1 MAGVSPRMTALYL
14 SPVTETLERLFR
26 TYHGSLVRYLQR
38 ALGDRDVAEEL
49 AQETFVRAS
58 QQGELRSERSWLF
71 AVAANLVRDEARR
84 DGRAR
89 RRLERYGAEQPQA
102 AEPAPTSMERAEG
115 AAAARAALAALSD
128 RDRDALLLQQEGMGY
143 PEIAAALGIA
153 VGSVGTTLS
162 RARRRLLE
170 AYEAQPGAN
179 ASGPP
184 GGRQRTRPVREEG
197 R

>member
-1 MAGVSPRMTALYL
+1 MPALYF

-26 TYHGSLVRYLQR
+26 TYHASLVRYLQR

-49 AQETFVRAS
+49 AQETFVRALK
-58 QQGELRSERSWLF
+58 QGELRSERSWLF
-71 AVAANLVRDEARR
+71 AVATNLVRDETRR

-102 AEPAPTSMERAEG
+102 AEPAPTTVERAEG
-115 AAAARAALAALSD
+115 VAVARAALAALSD

-143 PEIAAALGIA
+143 PEIAAALRIS

-170 AYEAQPGAN
+170 AYEAQQRADE
-179 ASGPP
+179 SGSP
-184 GGRQRTRPVREEG
+184 GGRQETRPVREEG

>member
-1 MAGVSPRMTALYL
+1 MTALYL

-26 TYHGSLVRYLQR
+26 THHASLVRYLQR
-38 ALGDRDVAEEL
+38 ALGDRDAAEEL
-49 AQETFVRAS
+49 AQETFVRALR
-58 QQGELRSERSWLF
+58 QGELRSERSWLF
-71 AVAANLVRDEARR
+71 AVAANLVRDRARS

-102 AEPAPTSMERAEG
+102 AEPVPTSMERAEG

-128 RDRDALLLQQEGMGY
+128 RDRDALLLQQEGMEY

-170 AYEAQPGAN
+170 AYEALQRTAQD
-179 ASGPP
+179 GPP
-184 GGRQRTRPVREEG
+184 GGRPETRPGRGEG